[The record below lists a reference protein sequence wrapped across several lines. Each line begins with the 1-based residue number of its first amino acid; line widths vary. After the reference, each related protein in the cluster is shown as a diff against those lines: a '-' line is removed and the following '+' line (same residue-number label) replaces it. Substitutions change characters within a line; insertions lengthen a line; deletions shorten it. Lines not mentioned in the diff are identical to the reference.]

1 MTTGYLFTATCPQCE
16 TVLEPVAN
24 GRPQIITTR
33 AVARCH
39 PCRKDYIITVQITGT
54 MPAAPPPEPV
64 ICEEPVERNMD
75 ALHAWTIDLLMGA
88 S

>member
-33 AVARCH
+33 AVARCQS
-39 PCRKDYIITVQITGT
+39 CRKDYIITVQITGT

-64 ICEEPVERNMD
+64 INEGVIERDMT
-75 ALHAWTIDLLMGA
+75 APYAHLVDLLMGA